1 MDAPKLNTRGHPE
14 SSKRCYRTANGSER
28 DNRTVSAKIERRFDP
43 LAMLRTLTSL
53 LSQRERKLARGSVAA
68 VVVQTWLLHHSQKER
83 SAPCRFLPAF
93 ACRQLLIPG
102 RRHVVV

>member
-1 MDAPKLNTRGHPE
+1 MDAPKLNTRGRIE

-68 VVVQTWLLHHSQKER
+68 ASIHTSRRHHSQKER
-83 SAPCRFLPAF
+83 SVPCRPPPAF
-93 ACRQLLIPG
+93 ACGRALIPG
-102 RRHVVV
+102 PCPF